1 MDSSKRSRTITD
13 LLSREEELTGPAG
26 YRQYSRYR
34 LHGPSMEYKNIG
46 CGRRRFFNLFAPL
59 LRKPS
64 GYRRFRGG
72 ESFFPGH
79 LGETIA
85 TQLRMYETTNTSMRI
100 DEVHYVL
107 AQIQQIMCCT
117 NVQARARTYAEQCV
131 FAYVSRGRARTQ
143 IRAAS

>member
-1 MDSSKRSRTITD
+1 
-13 LLSREEELTGPAG
+13 
-26 YRQYSRYR
+26 
-34 LHGPSMEYKNIG
+34 MEYKNIG

-64 GYRRFRGG
+64 GYRRFCGG

-85 TQLRMYETTNTSMRI
+85 TQLRMYETTNTSTRI

-117 NVQARARTYAEQCV
+117 NVQARAHIRGAVRVCVCVTRPRTHTNTRRIMSEA
-131 FAYVSRGRARTQ
+131 SRMHMRVRGNRADRTNVLAQ
-143 IRAAS
+143 SRCFPCT

>member
-1 MDSSKRSRTITD
+1 
-13 LLSREEELTGPAG
+13 
-26 YRQYSRYR
+26 
-34 LHGPSMEYKNIG
+34 MEYKNIG

-64 GYRRFRGG
+64 GYRRFREG

-85 TQLRMYETTNTSMRI
+85 TQLRTYETTNTSMRI

-117 NVQARARTYAEQCV
+117 NVQRARADTRSSACCVCVTRPCTHTNTHCIMSEASRMRMRVRGNRADRTNVLAQ
-131 FAYVSRGRARTQ
+131 SRCFPYT
-143 IRAAS
+143 